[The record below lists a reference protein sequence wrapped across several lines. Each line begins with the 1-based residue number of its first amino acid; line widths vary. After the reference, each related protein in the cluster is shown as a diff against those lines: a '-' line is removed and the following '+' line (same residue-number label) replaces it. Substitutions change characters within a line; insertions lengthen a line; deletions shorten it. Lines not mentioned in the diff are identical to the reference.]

1 MIYLWND
8 ALGFQS
14 DLDLDLDLDHDLD
27 LDLDLDLRALI
38 VYRPYRAAS
47 Q

>member
-14 DLDLDLDLDHDLD
+14 DLDLDLDHDLD